1 MNLNIVIFRNTIVTL
16 LILFVIKLTWKQ
28 GFSQLSTIE
37 IIIIIIIIVGLGNAI
52 RELIYHQNIR
62 NSVK

>member
-28 GFSQLSTIE
+28 G
-37 IIIIIIIIVGLGNAI
+37 GLAN
-52 RELIYHQNIR
+52 
-62 NSVK
+62 

>member
-37 IIIIIIIIVGLGNAI
+37 LIIIIIVGLGNAI
-52 RELIYHQNIR
+52 RELI
-62 NSVK
+62 